1 MCHYKSC
8 SWSVTYQPMNGS
20 YSLDLLPTKSVEQSH
35 SEYSQLILGLS
46 VSKELAQSFIEVTKG
61 LNFAILR
68 RIQEQKCYFTA
79 VAELSYGGECAKLK
93 IVKVRFGV
101 SADGK
106 SNQ

>member
-1 MCHYKSC
+1 M
-8 SWSVTYQPMNGS
+8 
-20 YSLDLLPTKSVEQSH
+20 DLLPTKSVEQSH